1 MREAICVLFALL
13 VLLAAP
19 LRAEVFDRAAIEPF
33 VVPPYSLGELVNDKG
48 VYQLLNS
55 GGAEAGFVFQTEPL
69 APLPG
74 FSGAPINLL
83 VILDAEAKF
92 IDVRLLDHNEPIF
105 VSGLGQAPFHKFVE
119 QYRGH
124 SISTPLVVGTPYGA
138 ADAGGALVY
147 LDGVTKATASVR
159 IAHESI
165 LAAALGVAREK
176 MQGVNTGPPSY
187 PDPEVTE
194 ALTWADLRD
203 QGLVGRLTVS
213 NAEVEALFKGT
224 LWEGDDPLALDDP
237 SGIYLDLYAIDL
249 GPQSI
254 ANAVLAPDTLAELA
268 AFRAVTPDAAP
279 VLLLDAGRHGLV
291 SDKFVRN
298 TAPDRI
304 SAVQDGFPVA
314 LRDADLFITLNDDLP
329 SELSDAAAII
339 LRSDRRLGFDPSRPW
354 TLTLQAPRAHGIFQ
368 PEIGT
373 KDLSVELH
381 TDGRFYKK
389 DLAPRPVPPWVEA
402 LRGRSMDLAVLAV
415 GLTALGIVMAFAM
428 RQLAAHPR
436 FGAIRLGVLA
446 VMLGFVGWHGQGQL
460 SIVTVLATLRTLWE
474 GGNFAYLLYDP
485 FSLMIWA
492 VVIVS
497 FVLWGRGFFCGWLC
511 PFGALQEFADR
522 LGRLLRL
529 PKIEPSAKWDARL
542 KSVKYLVLFGMIAA
556 VFYNPASV
564 DKVAE
569 IEPFKTAITV
579 YFLREWYYVAY
590 AAFWLVLG
598 MVTFKGFCRYVC
610 PLGAVMAI
618 GGLLRTRKWI
628 DRRAECGS
636 PCQLCKVKCKYGSIK
651 QNGAIDYSECF
662 QCLDCVTIHDDPAQC
677 VPLILK
683 ARKAKQEIA
692 A

>member
-1 MREAICVLFALL
+1 MRVVLSILIFWL
-13 VLLAAP
+13 VLLSAP
-19 LRAEVFDRAAIEPF
+19 LRAEVLDRAAIEPY
-33 VVPPYSLGELVNDKG
+33 VLPPYSLGELVNDNG
-48 VYQLLNS
+48 VFQLLNS

-83 VILDAEAKF
+83 VILDAEGKF
-92 IDVRLLDHNEPIF
+92 IDVQLLDHNEPIF

-124 SISTPLVVGTPYGA
+124 AISTPLVVGTPYGGG
-138 ADAGGALVY
+138 DAGGALVY

-165 LAAALGVAREK
+165 LAATLAVAREK
-176 MQGVNTGPPSY
+176 MQGVNIGPPAY
-187 PDPEVTE
+187 PDSDIKED
-194 ALTWADLRD
+194 LTWADLLD

-213 NAEVEALFKGT
+213 NVDVETLFAGT
-224 LWEGDDPLALDDP
+224 LWEGDDPEALSDP
-237 SGIYLDLYAIDL
+237 GGQYLDLYVVDL
-249 GPQSI
+249 GPHSI
-254 ANAVLAPDTLAELA
+254 ANAVLSEETLAELA
-268 AFRAVTPDAAP
+268 GFQAVTPNAAP
-279 VLLLDAGRHGLV
+279 LLLIDAGRHGLV
-291 SDKFVRN
+291 SDDFVRN

-304 SAVQDGFPVA
+304 SATQDGLPIA
-314 LRDADLFITLNDDLP
+314 LRDADLYITLHADMPEGLQ
-329 SELSDAAAII
+329 DAAMII

-354 TLTLQAPRAHGIFQ
+354 TLTLQAARAHGMFQ
-368 PEIGT
+368 PQIGSQN
-373 KDLSVELH
+373 LPLELQ
-381 TDGRFYKK
+381 TDARFYKK
-389 DLAPRPVPPWVEA
+389 DIVPRAVPPWVEA
-402 LRGRSMDLAVLAV
+402 LRGRSTDLILLAV
-415 GLTALGIVMAFAM
+415 GLMVLGIGMAFGM
-428 RQLAAHPR
+428 KRLAAHPR
-436 FGAIRLGVLA
+436 YGAIRLGVLA
-446 VMLGFVGWHGQGQL
+446 VVLGFVGWHGQGQL
-460 SIVTVLATLRTLWE
+460 SIVTVLATMRTLWE
-474 GGNFAYLLYDP
+474 GGSFAYLLYDP

-522 LGRLLRL
+522 LGRVLRL
-529 PKIEPSAKWDARL
+529 PKFEPSVKWDARL
-542 KSVKYLVLFGMIAA
+542 KSVKYVVLAAMIGT

-569 IEPFKTAITV
+569 VEPFKTAITV
-579 YFLREWYYVAY
+579 YFVREWYYVAY
-590 AAFWLVLG
+590 AAFWLLLG

-618 GGLLRTRKWI
+618 GGLLRGRKWI
-628 DRRAECGS
+628 ERRAECGS
-636 PCQLCKVKCKYGSIK
+636 PCQLCKVKCQYGAIK
-651 QNGAIDYSECF
+651 QSGAIDYSECF

-683 ARKAKQEIA
+683 ARKDKREIA